1 MNKVIVYGAEAR
13 NKIVK
18 GAETLKNIVAS
29 TLGPAGHNVIISDGG
44 VRPLITKDGATVANK
59 VDTDE
64 PFQKIG
70 ISMIKDIVSKVDS
83 VAGDG
88 TTTTTIYST
97 ELLKKL
103 NDLVNLGVDANELRK
118 GLNLATEEAVDI
130 LTKSADKNVDI
141 EAIAN
146 VATNNTKELTK
157 LLVEAY
163 NSIGENGSVILADS
177 WKRSGKS
184 YVETSKGIKWAGG
197 IPSSLFITN
206 VVDDTAIIENPY
218 IMIVAT
224 GVQTLEP
231 LQPYIDLTSK
241 QNRNLVIVAPYFE
254 STLYTKA
261 VADGICLIMS
271 PGTSFSQADLHDA
284 MMDLAITV
292 GTKVVPDAESAIKV
306 VPNLE
311 DLGVAKLIVS
321 SVKETNITQEDEL
334 TEEHAKNYE
343 AYIEKLKKTI
353 DSDDGLR
360 ETVIESLKD
369 RLARL
374 SGGIATIYVGALT
387 PTEKEEKIAL
397 LEDAQNSISS
407 AFKYGILPGGGTA
420 LLKTAQILSERKHK
434 FSSEAMRR
442 GYEAVLDSM
451 RVPAKQLVSSIKP
464 DDYQYLVQQ
473 VAHEENFWVGYNI
486 RTAQIENLKESKI
499 IDSAAIEI
507 LALKYAASEIGSFV
521 ISDGVIVNANQNI
534 NYDVNDRRVVE
545 ATRG

>member
-13 NKIVK
+13 NKIVE
-18 GAETLKNIVAS
+18 GAETLKNIVSS

-70 ISMIKDIVSKVDS
+70 ISMIKDVVSKVDS

-88 TTTTTIYST
+88 TTTTTIYTT

-103 NDLVNLGVDANELRK
+103 NDLVNLNVDANELRK
-118 GLNLATEEAVDI
+118 GLNLATEEAVE
-130 LTKSADKNVDI
+130 LLSNFADKNIDI
-141 EAIAN
+141 EAIAK
-146 VATNNTKELTK
+146 VATNNTKELVD

-163 NSIGENGSVILADS
+163 GSIGENGSVILADS

-184 YVETSKGIKWAGG
+184 YVEVSKGIKWKGG

-206 VVDDTAIIENPY
+206 IIDDTAVLENPY
-218 IMIVAT
+218 IMIIAT
-224 GVQTLEP
+224 GLQSLEP
-231 LQPYIDLTSK
+231 LKPYIELTKK
-241 QNRNLVIVAPYFE
+241 QDRNFAIVAPYFE
-254 STLYTKA
+254 PTLYTQA
-261 VADGICLIMS
+261 AADGVCLIMS

-292 GTKVVPDAESAIKV
+292 NTKVVPDADSAIKV
-306 VPNLE
+306 VPDLK

-321 SVKETNITQEDEL
+321 SVQETNITQEDEL

-353 DSDDGLR
+353 DSDDGQR

-374 SGGIATIYVGALT
+374 SGGIATICVGALT

-397 LEDAQNSISS
+397 LQDAQNSISS
-407 AFKYGILPGGGTA
+407 AFKYGVLPGGGTA
-420 LLKTAQILSERKHK
+420 LLKIAQILSEKKHE

-442 GYEAVLDSM
+442 GYEAVLNSM
-451 RVPAKQLVSSIKP
+451 RIPAKQLVSSIKP
-464 DDYQYLVQQ
+464 EDYQYIVQQ
-473 VAHEENFWVGYNI
+473 VAHEKDFWTGYNV

-534 NYDVNDRRVVE
+534 NYDMNDRKVIE